1 MPPSARAHPGSAS
14 TAAASSGQAAASR
27 RSALGSILKARV
39 LQATS
44 DSEVIAGV
52 LTAQGHAWAGKG
64 PPRKGGEYAMARRL
78 SHDTLASQNSDK
90 GPASSADG
98 PAAGGSDPHRADGA
112 SRPDRL
118 RVDGAGS
125 SNGLD
130 MPGAVL
136 RGQSDGSAGLFMPS
150 SSAGAV
156 EASSDGQGADA
167 HPRHSIRF
175 AELHPIA
182 GAIAEELASALTAVM
197 GNVLQAARVIA
208 REDGSDILSAHHI
221 ATAVEQKPT
230 LQKLFGTGWRM
241 SLSARVGPIVAAVRV
256 AALPTL
262 RLARGGVVRKGVVRQ
277 GTLLRLY
284 RDMYAVRE
292 RLEAG
297 PPAAEGAA
305 LRQVLA
311 ALLKVAATAERHAL
325 GETVEEYAVG
335 WGRWVGPSW
344 GDGSYA
350 GALTAVP
357 QAGGA
362 GGAAPAAAPGG
373 GIWAQTRAQMPAPPM
388 LSQSRV
394 FGPAPAP
401 ARDVFADA
409 FAAAGSSE
417 DRSPASSSRRGRA
430 PPSSGSMSGAAHSN
444 PKPKDHV
451 LVGGED
457 TAWQYGAWRLA
468 RRACVIRDS
477 FFAPDVAPALA
488 EALFVQTEAALA
500 SAASMMELEVAAAAS
515 SAMVLAASRQR
526 LAVTAAAEQL
536 AEADCKAAT
545 TAATAAAAATG
556 APDDAAAKAG
566 AAAAPARG
574 DPAAP
579 QAPPRSHRRAG
590 SGPSSGI
597 ASVAAL
603 SAKVGAPVGS
613 ADGRDSVAARS
624 PRAATARLS
633 DIGRSP
639 VVGASKLGASQSDGA
654 SSFSG
659 GPTPPSQPVA
669 DPASSAVAAPE
680 PALPFPEPAA
690 GAAAL
695 SPAVGASVAG
705 GADAPSAETPEASTI
720 RGATRP
726 PAGSIT
732 EESDVGIGRRARRP
746 SVQLAKAGTPE
757 RVVNS
762 PMLSARAS
770 REPAGSTPGQ
780 LAARQ
785 GDGTKGAT
793 DGGNWG
799 SFGRERSGSQVAGV
813 FGEDVLSEA
822 ALEMMPDLGMGD
834 GSPRTPS
841 DAMALRGSSGSS
853 RFDAV
858 GLPGIP
864 GPAAP
869 PATALASP
877 ASMDRRT
884 RAMSSSVDDGPSL
897 ALAADGANLRT
908 GNLRHLG
915 LSASPGWRA
924 GAGGHTAYAAAA
936 HAALGVLS
944 AGDAATAA
952 RISSIF
958 GASGAAGGG
967 VGAGGSGGGAGT
979 EYSLVAAGAGHS
991 GTSPSGPHLPP
1002 PALSQTPLSSLTL
1015 TAEPFRRD
1023 RDAGGVVFPAS
1034 GPAAAERSAAR
1045 DDMASLWTL
1054 AAEVPAPC
1062 PASFGASSAS
1072 ESESNGSADSLQD
1085 MLKGRR
1091 TGAAEWIEDL
1101 GQEDTGAGVAAA
1113 EQEAGGASAAP
1124 HGVPPSREQRTDSGL
1139 DWTESPGAAAQR
1151 PFVARSRS
1159 AGKARAPLSSDNL
1172 MSVGRS
1178 RSSRRPGAPSSVSK
1192 PVSLHGGSRSNGFG
1206 SATSLASTV
1215 RTSAFERLQLAASLL
1230 EGEEEEAEAPDLFPW
1245 QGPQGETLAQ
1255 ASARARALGA
1265 FTGNAASSSS
1275 SSHSSAG
1282 SAKLSSGSSS
1292 AAPSCM
1298 STPATGLVASG
1309 LPSRTRLAP
1318 PALGSD
1324 GPVASAP
1331 STGGAW
1337 KWEHA
1342 TALGAQW
1349 RTGAKRE
1356 CPSGRHSHKSSQDS
1370 VDSATTPFTGPGAV
1384 SSSTG
1389 LQLVGPASDDAP
1401 VSPRVGA
1408 ASGTRTSPLG
1418 QARDAGAGLRH
1429 HARSVTTQA
1438 APAGKVARFS
1448 GGGPGSPSPGK
1459 PVGHAATPDAG
1470 RSQRR
1475 SRRLSDTA
1483 FDSSSSPP
1491 SHVAVE
1497 LPSQTHTTDLSST
1510 DDALSPVDPAG
1521 YSMSAC
1527 ATPALGTESTPFDT
1541 GVTTLWARVLPPL
1554 APFQVSHRLP
1564 PGYDSRLVARSPTSP
1579 DYDDSDEHDGEADGA
1594 DDAAERERPVRRNDE
1609 SIGAVDVSAV
1619 LGTLIP
1625 GASAAV
1631 GGSDGLLPSGSDG
1644 SGRSGL
1650 DALVNGPGA
1659 HGPHFGPAG
1668 RQRAGGGRA
1677 NPADDA
1683 PTIGRALAAGRH
1695 EEPPALGRT
1704 GSTSDLQRAV
1714 PARRGSAVGAPRK
1727 SSRLAQTGP
1736 YGIAKPAA
1744 PAGPVAPAADGDS
1757 ASGRSSS
1764 GGVGGSLSHA
1774 PASADPGDGATSPI
1788 QGVGGSQPGTV
1799 FRHNAHRAVGRTD
1812 WRVHT
1817 SQPHTVGSRRT
1828 DASGQA
1834 SGAAES
1840 VLSSSPHAAR
1850 LGPGRARASTA
1861 DSGLGVSDPF
1871 ASRSAGPATSVRR
1884 HVQGGGAADPAA
1896 ACGPAP
1902 SPAPSPQSGQAA
1914 DQPGRDGE
1922 QDAAGS
1928 AGSFVRRG
1936 SQGDRTAT
1944 ASHVTTDAS
1953 TGQSS
1958 GGGSVVRGRNDS
1970 EDLGS
1975 RALRG
1980 SLLALGS
1987 TVDASSASTATAA
2000 DDADDGVVR
2009 AGALPASDFG
2019 KRPSKAGRA
2028 ASDAGS
2034 TGSGSSN
2041 SRGTDHVPQVPQLTG
2056 TWTHNAGDSGG
2067 HVVGSAQSRAGGQVV
2082 SILKRVVST
2091 GREEEERAE
2100 EVSRQAALELLDGD
2114 HDVLDTR
2121 DEDDMLDDDEA
2132 GGSVNGSAGTA
2143 STMEQAGAM
2152 QSLYAAADQR
2162 SPLGIDA
2169 ELPSG
2174 SQAASSRSESPGASD
2189 HFEERSRSSGS
2200 RSGSHIAMSASA
2212 LGLSEADD
2220 LRAGVR
2226 ETRHSSGSGNSLLD
2240 ALGGVEFSSR
2250 ARHVPAALAGSSQH
2264 PALPAPHGRR
2274 GSAGS
2279 SGSDGP
2285 LYGRRRGPRIQPS
2298 GSQTTKARRSG
2309 NALVDRLGG
2318 RPGSGAGRVGAARD
2332 KARSMVA
2339 AGAAPGIAV
2348 SAAARRQ
2355 GLLGQPDARVAH
2367 SLGQV
2372 PAGLMR
2378 GTRAVG
2384 SPGVLQPAGLS
2395 AGLVAELSAG
2405 SDLAPAGPGTA
2416 GAESSGM
2423 SLSSEETRRTQSQF
2437 QSGPGGG
2444 GAKPGLGSA
2453 PLSIRVSGPKRE
2465 VTLAASSPEP
2475 QLHRRRLLASQE
2487 VPRLVRAN
2495 SRDSEAASDGGGDVV
2510 SEAVDAVMQEVGK
2523 SPRHRRHSV
2532 GEMASPRAGPSASP
2546 RGVASA
2552 TASAG
2557 LRIGGQPAVSAAVR
2571 ASRAGLGGVDSPLR
2585 TATSGPA
2592 SSLGRPS
2599 AGEGSEGNS
2608 VGSLALTP
2616 AFAGAG
2622 RRQQPRSSLALSAGS
2637 STGNLV
2643 GLGTSGA
2650 RLSRTRGSMSS
2661 AGGGGGGGATPMTPL
2676 IGVSLLPSTPVPGPF
2691 TPLSAM
2697 STPAANDMGA
2707 TPSADSGSV
2716 GPDDAGGMPTMRLE
2730 RSAKQLPGVRQAASP
2745 PFGAASTSPSRARGH
2760 DASDQRPSQPLALSS
2775 FPTGARGA
2783 RHHARSSGTA
2793 ASGSPPRPVFGLPP
2807 PQSASLAQVGPRAG
2821 AAVSALAHQTSA
2833 ALSVLEEGDSPSPNG
2848 GDASVTSPLWRLVT
2862 QSQRQ
2867 QDSASERDGD
2877 GQSSPRPQGSPQGKP
2892 ASSPRLQ
2899 ASAAGDSPEARPAGA
2914 KSQTPPA
2921 SVLGRAGPAAPA
2933 SASGRGGQ
2941 PAHGISPGT
2950 SEAGTTYSEARPV
2963 GVGNLG
2969 LYDATLRTSGSMA
2982 QRALGASGVTVGS
2995 KAADPS
3001 FGGVVLAAGGPVTGV
3016 SAAPSPATE
3025 VPGTTGGLF
3034 FPGITVQ
3041 TDASPRDRDA
3051 ADRVGSHGIAV
3062 ASPSRRG
3069 TTHMRGRVGLPLD
3082 SPSQG
3087 DLIGFPAGSNADGTW
3102 PGSIAGGDQIE
3113 DSPRRS
3119 MHTQL
3124 SGGDETSSGILTDSA
3139 TLGPAAGASSRAAA
3153 GLEAHSE
3160 ISDDPTPSG
3169 LQRSDSATSEFA
3181 QPLPRGLESLAP
3193 LEVLDEP
3200 VRLAAKYLR
3209 GVVCSALRLPDWA
3222 SLREAGTQA
3231 PPVSMSERNRVVK
3244 TGLISSGAQGTSK
3257 DVNADDA
3264 EWTPWEQAMAQLSFR
3279 SLRVA
3284 QRLSAARSV
3293 VAASESG
3300 LCYSKALFAARISR
3314 PIAALLGLS
3323 ASRRAT
3329 GVLQT
3334 AAEAEATTLLKLAIK
3349 LPVHAMSQGAW
3360 RITGGDLRLVMAL
3373 RWPATLGARAALR
3386 SSLRAE
3392 LLNLRRIVAGG
3403 TTVPSSDCLELYD
3416 PASHATRLEWAGSAG
3431 GQAGRRS
3438 EALRKAVAKANE
3450 AGADLPAISSLTPI
3464 SRWSKAPDVVRVEA
3478 LDSWEAQPGPW
3489 PAIIGHSASAGAVVV
3504 MQVASS
3510 AGSAEHKAELA
3521 SLAWERGHLVFSSAT
3536 YGGGKA
3542 ATRVAQQNGSEQ
3554 PGNAQ
3559 VAVAVPGV

>member
-1 MPPSARAHPGSAS
+1 MSAATPPA
-14 TAAASSGQAAASR
+14 
-27 RSALGSILKARV
+27 
-39 LQATS
+39 
-44 DSEVIAGV
+44 
-52 LTAQGHAWAGKG
+52 
-64 PPRKGGEYAMARRL
+64 
-78 SHDTLASQNSDK
+78 
-90 GPASSADG
+90 
-98 PAAGGSDPHRADGA
+98 
-112 SRPDRL
+112 
-118 RVDGAGS
+118 
-125 SNGLD
+125 
-130 MPGAVL
+130 PGAI
-136 RGQSDGSAGLFMPS
+136 GD
-150 SSAGAV
+150 
-156 EASSDGQGADA
+156 
-167 HPRHSIRF
+167 
-175 AELHPIA
+175 
-182 GAIAEELASALTAVM
+182 
-197 GNVLQAARVIA
+197 
-208 REDGSDILSAHHI
+208 
-221 ATAVEQKPT
+221 
-230 LQKLFGTGWRM
+230 
-241 SLSARVGPIVAAVRV
+241 
-256 AALPTL
+256 
-262 RLARGGVVRKGVVRQ
+262 VV
-277 GTLLRLY
+277 
-284 RDMYAVRE
+284 
-292 RLEAG
+292 
-297 PPAAEGAA
+297 
-305 LRQVLA
+305 
-311 ALLKVAATAERHAL
+311 
-325 GETVEEYAVG
+325 
-335 WGRWVGPSW
+335 
-344 GDGSYA
+344 
-350 GALTAVP
+350 
-357 QAGGA
+357 
-362 GGAAPAAAPGG
+362 
-373 GIWAQTRAQMPAPPM
+373 
-388 LSQSRV
+388 
-394 FGPAPAP
+394 
-401 ARDVFADA
+401 
-409 FAAAGSSE
+409 
-417 DRSPASSSRRGRA
+417 
-430 PPSSGSMSGAAHSN
+430 
-444 PKPKDHV
+444 
-451 LVGGED
+451 
-457 TAWQYGAWRLA
+457 
-468 RRACVIRDS
+468 
-477 FFAPDVAPALA
+477 
-488 EALFVQTEAALA
+488 
-500 SAASMMELEVAAAAS
+500 
-515 SAMVLAASRQR
+515 
-526 LAVTAAAEQL
+526 
-536 AEADCKAAT
+536 
-545 TAATAAAAATG
+545 
-556 APDDAAAKAG
+556 
-566 AAAAPARG
+566 
-574 DPAAP
+574 
-579 QAPPRSHRRAG
+579 
-590 SGPSSGI
+590 
-597 ASVAAL
+597 
-603 SAKVGAPVGS
+603 
-613 ADGRDSVAARS
+613 S
-624 PRAATARLS
+624 PRAA
-633 DIGRSP
+633 
-639 VVGASKLGASQSDGA
+639 
-654 SSFSG
+654 
-659 GPTPPSQPVA
+659 
-669 DPASSAVAAPE
+669 
-680 PALPFPEPAA
+680 
-690 GAAAL
+690 
-695 SPAVGASVAG
+695 
-705 GADAPSAETPEASTI
+705 
-720 RGATRP
+720 
-726 PAGSIT
+726 
-732 EESDVGIGRRARRP
+732 
-746 SVQLAKAGTPE
+746 
-757 RVVNS
+757 
-762 PMLSARAS
+762 
-770 REPAGSTPGQ
+770 
-780 LAARQ
+780 
-785 GDGTKGAT
+785 
-793 DGGNWG
+793 
-799 SFGRERSGSQVAGV
+799 
-813 FGEDVLSEA
+813 
-822 ALEMMPDLGMGD
+822 
-834 GSPRTPS
+834 
-841 DAMALRGSSGSS
+841 
-853 RFDAV
+853 
-858 GLPGIP
+858 
-864 GPAAP
+864 
-869 PATALASP
+869 
-877 ASMDRRT
+877 
-884 RAMSSSVDDGPSL
+884 
-897 ALAADGANLRT
+897 
-908 GNLRHLG
+908 
-915 LSASPGWRA
+915 
-924 GAGGHTAYAAAA
+924 
-936 HAALGVLS
+936 
-944 AGDAATAA
+944 
-952 RISSIF
+952 
-958 GASGAAGGG
+958 
-967 VGAGGSGGGAGT
+967 
-979 EYSLVAAGAGHS
+979 
-991 GTSPSGPHLPP
+991 
-1002 PALSQTPLSSLTL
+1002 
-1015 TAEPFRRD
+1015 
-1023 RDAGGVVFPAS
+1023 
-1034 GPAAAERSAAR
+1034 
-1045 DDMASLWTL
+1045 
-1054 AAEVPAPC
+1054 
-1062 PASFGASSAS
+1062 
-1072 ESESNGSADSLQD
+1072 
-1085 MLKGRR
+1085 
-1091 TGAAEWIEDL
+1091 
-1101 GQEDTGAGVAAA
+1101 
-1113 EQEAGGASAAP
+1113 
-1124 HGVPPSREQRTDSGL
+1124 
-1139 DWTESPGAAAQR
+1139 
-1151 PFVARSRS
+1151 
-1159 AGKARAPLSSDNL
+1159 
-1172 MSVGRS
+1172 
-1178 RSSRRPGAPSSVSK
+1178 
-1192 PVSLHGGSRSNGFG
+1192 
-1206 SATSLASTV
+1206 
-1215 RTSAFERLQLAASLL
+1215 LL
-1230 EGEEEEAEAPDLFPW
+1230 
-1245 QGPQGETLAQ
+1245 
-1255 ASARARALGA
+1255 
-1265 FTGNAASSSS
+1265 
-1275 SSHSSAG
+1275 
-1282 SAKLSSGSSS
+1282 
-1292 AAPSCM
+1292 
-1298 STPATGLVASG
+1298 ATG
-1309 LPSRTRLAP
+1309 
-1318 PALGSD
+1318 
-1324 GPVASAP
+1324 
-1331 STGGAW
+1331 
-1337 KWEHA
+1337 
-1342 TALGAQW
+1342 Q
-1349 RTGAKRE
+1349 
-1356 CPSGRHSHKSSQDS
+1356 
-1370 VDSATTPFTGPGAV
+1370 PGAV

-1448 GGGPGSPSPGK
+1448 GGGPSSPSPGK

-1609 SIGAVDVSAV
+1609 SSEEDEAEEPGGLAAVMAGASTPGGSNRPASPATVGAATPKAGTKPAPGVRRRIVRDREAGGTRRRRLSSSSLSPTASPRPLGPSAPSPSSLAWSRRSQLARKRRPAPLIVNPQLVQPLRLAGLRRLHATVAALPAVLPTNPRHPAAALLLVAVGAVDVSAV

-1861 DSGLGVSDPF
+1861 DSGLGVSAPF

-2019 KRPSKAGRA
+2019 KRPSKPGRA

-2355 GLLGQPDARVAH
+2355 GLPGQPDARVAH

-2384 SPGVLQPAGLS
+2384 SPGILQPAGLS
-2395 AGLVAELSAG
+2395 ASLVAELSAG

-2437 QSGPGGG
+2437 QSGPGGGGGG

>member
-841 DAMALRGSSGSS
+841 
-853 RFDAV
+853 
-858 GLPGIP
+858 
-864 GPAAP
+864 
-869 PATALASP
+869 
-877 ASMDRRT
+877 
-884 RAMSSSVDDGPSL
+884 
-897 ALAADGANLRT
+897 
-908 GNLRHLG
+908 
-915 LSASPGWRA
+915 
-924 GAGGHTAYAAAA
+924 
-936 HAALGVLS
+936 VL
-944 AGDAATAA
+944 
-952 RISSIF
+952 
-958 GASGAAGGG
+958 AAGG
-967 VGAGGSGGGAGT
+967 S
-979 EYSLVAAGAGHS
+979 
-991 GTSPSGPHLPP
+991 SPDHP
-1002 PALSQTPLSSLTL
+1002 PA
-1015 TAEPFRRD
+1015 
-1023 RDAGGVVFPAS
+1023 G
-1034 GPAAAERSAAR
+1034 
-1045 DDMASLWTL
+1045 
-1054 AAEVPAPC
+1054 
-1062 PASFGASSAS
+1062 
-1072 ESESNGSADSLQD
+1072 
-1085 MLKGRR
+1085 
-1091 TGAAEWIEDL
+1091 
-1101 GQEDTGAGVAAA
+1101 
-1113 EQEAGGASAAP
+1113 
-1124 HGVPPSREQRTDSGL
+1124 
-1139 DWTESPGAAAQR
+1139 
-1151 PFVARSRS
+1151 
-1159 AGKARAPLSSDNL
+1159 
-1172 MSVGRS
+1172 
-1178 RSSRRPGAPSSVSK
+1178 PGAPSSVSK

-1370 VDSATTPFTGPGAV
+1370 VDSATTPFTG
-1384 SSSTG
+1384 
-1389 LQLVGPASDDAP
+1389 VGSEW
-1401 VSPRVGA
+1401 S
-1408 ASGTRTSPLG
+1408 
-1418 QARDAGAGLRH
+1418 
-1429 HARSVTTQA
+1429 A

-1609 SIGAVDVSAV
+1609 SSEEDEAEEPGGLAAVMAGASTPGGSNRPASPATVGAATPKAGTKPAPGVRRRIVRDREAGGTRRRRLSSSSLSPTASPRPLGPSAPSPSSLAWSRRSQLARKRRPAPLIVNPQLVQPLRLAGLRRLHATVAALPAVLPTNPRHPAAALLLVAVGAVDVSAV

-2285 LYGRRRGPRIQPS
+2285 LCGRRRGPRIQPS

-2616 AFAGAG
+2616 AF
-2622 RRQQPRSSLALSAGS
+2622 
-2637 STGNLV
+2637 
-2643 GLGTSGA
+2643 
-2650 RLSRTRGSMSS
+2650 
-2661 AGGGGGGGATPMTPL
+2661 
-2676 IGVSLLPSTPVPGPF
+2676 
-2691 TPLSAM
+2691 
-2697 STPAANDMGA
+2697 
-2707 TPSADSGSV
+2707 
-2716 GPDDAGGMPTMRLE
+2716 
-2730 RSAKQLPGVRQAASP
+2730 
-2745 PFGAASTSPSRARGH
+2745 
-2760 DASDQRPSQPLALSS
+2760 
-2775 FPTGARGA
+2775 
-2783 RHHARSSGTA
+2783 
-2793 ASGSPPRPVFGLPP
+2793 
-2807 PQSASLAQVGPRAG
+2807 
-2821 AAVSALAHQTSA
+2821 
-2833 ALSVLEEGDSPSPNG
+2833 
-2848 GDASVTSPLWRLVT
+2848 
-2862 QSQRQ
+2862 
-2867 QDSASERDGD
+2867 
-2877 GQSSPRPQGSPQGKP
+2877 
-2892 ASSPRLQ
+2892 
-2899 ASAAGDSPEARPAGA
+2899 
-2914 KSQTPPA
+2914 
-2921 SVLGRAGPAAPA
+2921 AAPA